1 MRTLAVLGA
10 ALACGISSLG
20 AQRAHQFEL
29 GAFGSFTR
37 YDQVFN
43 LDNHIGGGGRLG
55 YFFSNV
61 VSAELDAGYESPN
74 PKTGSA
80 SPTLAHGSAS
90 LVLNFAT
97 ARNLFYILGG
107 YSRLDFENTAPYRF
121 TDGAVHGAIGDRI
134 FLGDRAALRFE
145 VRGFYTPNTGFAG
158 GDWAGHVIGSLGLS
172 IFTRGGG
179 PPPDS
184 DHDGVPDQRDV
195 CPDTPVGATVDARGC
210 PVDSDR
216 DGVYDGL
223 DQCPG
228 TPVGARVNAKG
239 CPSDED
245 GDGVLDGLD
254 QCPSTPAGARVDAK
268 GCPIDSDG
276 DGVPDGVDQC
286 PNTPTGAIVDKAG
299 CPLDSDMDGVPD
311 GIDKCPNTPPGTEV
325 DNVGCQRFKDSDGDG
340 VDDTKDKCPNTP
352 PGTRVDAAGCPILF
366 TPERAPV
373 ILRGVMFETGKSAL
387 KPESFTVLDI
397 VAQSLNGN
405 PDIRIEIA
413 GYTDHTGSDA
423 TNLKL
428 SQARADAVRAYLGSK
443 GVAPGRMVAKG
454 YGAANPIATNTT
466 AAGRAQNRRV
476 ELHQLP

>member
-1 MRTLAVLGA
+1 MFGVAFT
-10 ALACGISSLG
+10 CGFSSLV
-20 AQRAHQFEL
+20 AQRAHQFEF

-37 YDQVFN
+37 YDKVFN
-43 LDNHIGGGGRLG
+43 LDSQIGGGGRLG
-55 YFFSNV
+55 YFFNNV
-61 VSAELDAGYESPN
+61 VSAELEGGYESPN

-80 SPTLAHGSAS
+80 APTLALGSAS
-90 LVLNFAT
+90 LVLNFGT
-97 ARNLFYILGG
+97 ARNLFYVLGG
-107 YSRLDFENTAPYRF
+107 YSRLDFENIAPYRF
-121 TDGAVHGAIGDRI
+121 TDNAVHGAIGDRI

-254 QCPSTPAGARVDAK
+254 QCPNTPAGARVDAK

-276 DGVPDGVDQC
+276 DGVPDDVDQC

-352 PGTRVDAAGCPILF
+352 TGTRVDAAGCPILF
-366 TPERAPV
+366 TPERTPV
-373 ILRGVMFETGKSAL
+373 ILRGVIFETGKSAL

-397 VAQSLNGN
+397 VAQSLNAN

-413 GYTDHTGSDA
+413 GYTDNTGPA
-423 TNLKL
+423 ETNARLP
-428 SQARADAVRAYLGSK
+428 QARAEAVQAYLATR
-443 GVAPGRMVAKG
+443 GVAPSRMVAKG
-454 YGAANPIATNTT
+454 YGPANPIAPNTT
-466 AAGRAQNRRV
+466 AAGRTQNRRV

>member
-1 MRTLAVLGA
+1 MFGVAFT
-10 ALACGISSLG
+10 CGFSSLV
-20 AQRAHQFEL
+20 AQRAHQFEF

-37 YDQVFN
+37 YDKVFN
-43 LDNHIGGGGRLG
+43 LDSQIGGGGRLG

-61 VSAELDAGYESPN
+61 VSAEFDAGYQSPN

-90 LVLNFAT
+90 LVLNFGT

-107 YSRLDFENTAPYRF
+107 YSRLDFEKTAPYRF
-121 TDGAVHGAIGDRI
+121 TDDAVHGAIGDRI

-158 GDWAGHVIGSLGLS
+158 SDWAGHVLGSLGLS
-172 IFTRGGG
+172 VFTRGG
-179 PPPDS
+179 PAPDE
-184 DHDGVPDQRDV
+184 DHDGVPDRRDA

-210 PVDSDR
+210 PTDSDR

-228 TPVGARVNAKG
+228 TP
-239 CPSDED
+239 
-245 GDGVLDGLD
+245 
-254 QCPSTPAGARVDAK
+254 AGAV
-268 GCPIDSDG
+268 
-276 DGVPDGVDQC
+276 VDQ
-286 PNTPTGAIVDKAG
+286 AG
-299 CPLDSDMDGVPD
+299 CPLDSDKDGVPD
-311 GIDKCPNTPPGTEV
+311 GLDKCPNTPPGAEV
-325 DNVGCQRFKDSDGDG
+325 DDVGCQRFRDSDGDG
-340 VDDTKDKCPNTP
+340 VDDAKDRCPGTA

-366 TPERAPV
+366 TPERTPV

-397 VAQSLNGN
+397 VAQSLNAN

-413 GYTDHTGSDA
+413 GYTDNTGSSA
-423 TNLKL
+423 TNLRL

-443 GVAPGRMVAKG
+443 GVASSRTS
-454 YGAANPIATNTT
+454 YLE
-466 AAGRAQNRRV
+466 RV
-476 ELHQLP
+476 PRGELT